1 MTTSRATVRA
11 RRHRTSTRNTRDTLV
26 YCATEGDARR
36 EMISRTRLAADVD
49 ILEELDMRSSVVI
62 ARAAGVAATLLALAV
77 PAGAQLASAATSGTT
92 TVAGRTLDVTPY
104 GGYMLFGS
112 FVDGPL
118 GTSLSSSAA
127 PVYGA
132 QLGLALMP
140 GVKLVGNV
148 AHASGD
154 LRVGIPLLGGI
165 DAGKTS
171 ALVMD
176 GGLELSI
183 PTPKGAIY
191 APFVQAGVGAM
202 RWSVDLGS
210 TGLVAKSSNLTGNL
224 GAGLDV
230 NLGPSMAV
238 RLMAKDYIGKFDFKE
253 ATSFDVSGKTANNW
267 AITAGLKLAF

>member
-1 MTTSRATVRA
+1 M
-11 RRHRTSTRNTRDTLV
+11 RRSVIVTRT
-26 YCATEGDARR
+26 
-36 EMISRTRLAADVD
+36 
-49 ILEELDMRSSVVI
+49 
-62 ARAAGVAATLLALAV
+62 AAGVVASLLALAA
-77 PAGAQLASAATSGTT
+77 PAGAQLASAASAT
-92 TVAGRTLDVTPY
+92 TVAGKSLELTPY
-104 GGYMLFGS
+104 GGYMLFGN
-112 FVDGPL
+112 FIDGPL
-118 GTSLSSSAA
+118 GTSLGSSAA

-132 QLGLALMP
+132 QVGLALMP